1 MKFEAYN
8 RKHEN
13 IHQKL
18 TSAID
23 VRHGHHPTPNHNKN
37 ENRNSDIVD
46 FFIFFMTSSKTSNYS
61 LDLDS

>member
-23 VRHGHHPTPNHNKN
+23 VRDGHHPITLKIKI
-37 ENRNSDIVD
+37 EILMLLT
-46 FFIFFMTSSKTSNYS
+46 F
-61 LDLDS
+61 L